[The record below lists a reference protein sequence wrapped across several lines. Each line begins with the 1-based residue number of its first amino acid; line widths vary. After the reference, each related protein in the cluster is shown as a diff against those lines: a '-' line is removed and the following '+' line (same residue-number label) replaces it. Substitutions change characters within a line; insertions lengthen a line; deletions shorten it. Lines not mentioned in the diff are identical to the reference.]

1 MKRGIVCVLL
11 GLCAVLLSF
20 DIGASE
26 ELELKFPSVSSSDEI
41 PATIL
46 RPTGEG
52 PFPAIVIVH
61 DCSGL
66 GPKSS
71 GAPMRWGQ
79 DLVQQ
84 GYVIMIPD
92 SFTPRGMPGGVCTPT
107 CKSVECRER
116 ECTHA

>member
-61 DCSGL
+61 DWQRSGSKVKRGSDAL
-66 GPKSS
+66 GPGSRAARVRHHDS
-71 GAPMRWGQ
+71 G
-79 DLVQQ
+79 
-84 GYVIMIPD
+84 
-92 SFTPRGMPGGVCTPT
+92 
-107 CKSVECRER
+107 
-116 ECTHA
+116 